1 MNSYLP
7 QSLVW
12 DHIRQSRQQAAE
24 ARKATAAR
32 RAQRR
37 FGTRARRAARR
48 GV

>member
-24 ARKATAAR
+24 ARKSPAAR
-32 RAQRR
+32 SAQRR
-37 FGTRARRAARR
+37 VGTRARRAAHR
-48 GV
+48 GA